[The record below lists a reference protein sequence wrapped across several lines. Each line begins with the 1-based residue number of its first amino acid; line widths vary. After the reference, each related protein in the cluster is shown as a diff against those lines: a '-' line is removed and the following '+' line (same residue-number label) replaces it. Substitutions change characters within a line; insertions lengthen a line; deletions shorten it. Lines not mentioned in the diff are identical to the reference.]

1 MLGFGSKMFDDDV
14 KLSVVFHNNPS
25 GTSQSGLAHI
35 SCLYSFPLIY
45 QWSKISPIVVETQQ
59 PGPLMLSVCPYH
71 PSPCHQ
77 NVKGRAVH
85 KFNRLVRVQVCH
97 FTFLTF
103 NLNSNSSM
111 IQLRVGNSIIY
122 FKLASLSEV
131 KTLQRNFREHE
142 HQNLWCL
149 ILVSCSS
156 FNRLLMFSV

>member
-1 MLGFGSKMFDDDV
+1 MFDDDV
-14 KLSVVFHNNPS
+14 TLSVVFHNNPS

-35 SCLYSFPLIY
+35 SCLYSFPLIISGQRSALQQSRHSSQALQCY
-45 QWSKISPIVVETQQ
+45 QFALIT
-59 PGPLMLSVCPYH
+59 YH

-85 KFNRLVRVQVCH
+85 TFNRLVRVQVCH
-97 FTFLTF
+97 FTFLNF

-111 IQLRVGNSIIY
+111 IQLRVGNIITC
-122 FKLASLSEV
+122 FKFTSLSEV

>member
-1 MLGFGSKMFDDDV
+1 MFDDDV
-14 KLSVVFHNNPS
+14 TLLVVFHNNPS

-35 SCLYSFPLIY
+35 SCLYSFPLIING
-45 QWSKISPIVVETQQ
+45 QRSALVETQQ
-59 PGPLMLSVCPYH
+59 PGPLVLSVCPYH

-85 KFNRLVRVQVCH
+85 MFNRLVRVQVCH

-103 NLNSNSSM
+103 KLNSNSSI
-111 IQLRVGNSIIY
+111 IQLRVGNSITC
-122 FKLASLSEV
+122 FKFASLSEV